1 MDKINRI
8 RLPIDIM
15 MTLVSIVLMGGNYL
29 FPSDIV
35 HEILG
40 VALFVLWAVHIA
52 LNRRWYASL
61 AQASKLIT
69 STNANDR
76 RSYGAIFRGKY
87 NPYRV
92 MQTVINC
99 CILICT
105 IFLMISGIILSNH
118 LFTFL
123 NIQVGLGFA
132 RIAHL
137 LASHWYYLFMSL
149 HIGMHVGMIENKI
162 KQKRKDSH
170 PEHNTSHPE
179 HNICHSGYNISHPE
193 LVSGSF
199 AEEMPN
205 QVRHDSSSSL
215 HDGSSSLHDGSS
227 SQQECHSRAPT
238 RESPNTEIIGSS
250 PIMTDGANPIMTLV
264 GKILLALVCLYG
276 LYAFIARGV
285 WKYLILQQ
293 QFFFFDLERGYIL
306 FAIDYISIIILF
318 ATLSHLLAKSLKKGK
333 L

>member
-1 MDKINRI
+1 MRSKIMTKTQ
-8 RLPIDIM
+8 RLRMTIDIT
-15 MTLVSIVLMGGNYL
+15 MTILSIILMGGNYL
-29 FPSDIV
+29 FPADLV

-40 VALFVLWAVHIA
+40 VGLFVLWALHII
-52 LNRRWYASL
+52 LNRRWY
-61 AQASKLIT
+61 
-69 STNANDR
+69 
-76 RSYGAIFRGKY
+76 GAIFKGKY

-118 LFTFL
+118 IFTFL
-123 NIQVGLGFA
+123 NIQGGLGFA
-132 RIAHL
+132 RISHV

-149 HIGMHVGMIENKI
+149 HIGLHVGRLFQNATAKI
-162 KQKRKDSH
+162 IPR
-170 PEHNTSHPE
+170 
-179 HNICHSGYNISHPE
+179 
-193 LVSGSF
+193 
-199 AEEMPN
+199 
-205 QVRHDSSSSL
+205 
-215 HDGSSSLHDGSS
+215 
-227 SQQECHSRAPT
+227 
-238 RESPNTEIIGSS
+238 II
-250 PIMTDGANPIMTLV
+250 
-264 GKILLALVCLYG
+264 LALVCAYG
-276 LYAFIARGV
+276 IYAFIARGV

>member
-1 MDKINRI
+1 MNKIRI
-8 RLPIDIM
+8 SLDIT
-15 MTLVSIVLMGGNYL
+15 MTILSIILMGGNYL
-29 FPSDIV
+29 FPADLV

-40 VALFVLWAVHIA
+40 VGLFVLWAVHII

-76 RSYGAIFRGKY
+76 RSYGAIFRGNY
-87 NPYRV
+87 NPYHV

-118 LFTFL
+118 IFTFL
-123 NIQVGLGFA
+123 NIQGGLGFA

-149 HIGMHVGMIENKI
+149 HIGLHVGRLFQNVTAKI
-162 KQKRKDSH
+162 LPH
-170 PEHNTSHPE
+170 
-179 HNICHSGYNISHPE
+179 
-193 LVSGSF
+193 
-199 AEEMPN
+199 
-205 QVRHDSSSSL
+205 
-215 HDGSSSLHDGSS
+215 
-227 SQQECHSRAPT
+227 
-238 RESPNTEIIGSS
+238 
-250 PIMTDGANPIMTLV
+250 
-264 GKILLALVCLYG
+264 ILLALICAYSI
-276 LYAFIARGV
+276 YAFIARGV
-285 WKYLILQQ
+285 WKYLILRQ

-318 ATLSHLLAKSLKKGK
+318 ATLSHLLAKTLKKGK